1 MKDNYQTLR
10 KLMNERQEIQE
21 RLDDTIK
28 SIRASIDARKQF
40 DAEDLERQA
49 DQRDQTTIKGR
60 KVA

>member
-28 SIRASIDARKQF
+28 SIRESIDARKQF
-40 DAEDLERQA
+40 DRDDLERQA
-49 DQRDQTTIKGR
+49 AQRDQTTIKGR